1 MQKFI
6 LKLRTLVLFL
16 GYMPNDE
23 EVQVTLGHIE
33 ARKAREI
40 HCNQ

>member
-1 MQKFI
+1 LLQGR
-6 LKLRTLVLFL
+6 LSQ
-16 GYMPNDE
+16 GE

>member
-1 MQKFI
+1 VFQFFLVKMAFAP
-6 LKLRTLVLFL
+6 LRLSQ
-16 GYMPNDE
+16 GE

-33 ARKAREI
+33 ARKARDI